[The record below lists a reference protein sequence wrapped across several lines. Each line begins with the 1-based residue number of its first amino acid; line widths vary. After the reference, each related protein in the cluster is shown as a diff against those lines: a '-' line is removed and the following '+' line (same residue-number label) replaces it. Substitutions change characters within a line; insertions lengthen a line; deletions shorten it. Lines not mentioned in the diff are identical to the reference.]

1 MTEYIKRE
9 DVIKAIESLQSFLI
23 YSEFVGKRGAMYSAY
38 DIGKAIEM
46 IPSAD
51 VVSREDYEGL
61 ELVCKNYEEALKD
74 TVDELTMTEWISV
87 KDRLPSQD
95 GYYLV
100 AYKLDVI
107 PQRWHFNVYP
117 FSLDLYKTD
126 KFDFPRKKYKGK
138 SGFYFYDSEYG
149 NCENSRVTHWMPLPK
164 PPKENADG

>member
-1 MTEYIKRE
+1 MMYNELIKRLRNWPRVCVQYDGSVDQLHDE
-9 DVIKAIESLQSFLI
+9 AANAIEDLFAELR
-23 YSEFVGKRGAMYSAY
+23 K
-38 DIGKAIEM
+38 EM
-46 IPSAD
+46 VDNINLT
-51 VVSREDYEGL
+51 GQ
-61 ELVCKNYEEALKD
+61 LVEEHAKHQ
-74 TVDELTMTEWISV
+74 WISI

-117 FSLDLYKTD
+117 FSLDLYNTD

-149 NCENSRVTHWMPLPK
+149 YCEDSRVTHWMPLPK
-164 PPKENADG
+164 PPKENEDD